1 MTTTLAAVEI
11 SNGEAVL
18 FWILGPIA
26 LAGAFGTVLARNAI
40 HAALFL
46 VMTMGSLGVFY
57 FIQEAPFLGVVQI
70 IVYTGAIM
78 MLFLFVLMLV
88 GVDSSDAVKETIGGQ
103 RLAAAIIGLLF
114 GFTVVL
120 AVGQT
125 VSGVVVG
132 LKAANGDGNPYG
144 LSELLFGKYVLAF
157 EFTSALLITA
167 ALGAMNRVT
176 GGISVF
182 EYACCRSRASRSRV
196 ASSASGRSSAR
207 PGPVATGGWS

>member
-78 MLFLFVLMLV
+78 ILFLFVLMVV
-88 GVDSSDAVKETIGGQ
+88 GRDSSDSIV
-103 RLAAAIIGLLF
+103 
-114 GFTVVL
+114 
-120 AVGQT
+120 
-125 VSGVVVG
+125 
-132 LKAANGDGNPYG
+132 
-144 LSELLFGKYVLAF
+144 
-157 EFTSALLITA
+157 
-167 ALGAMNRVT
+167 
-176 GGISVF
+176 
-182 EYACCRSRASRSRV
+182 
-196 ASSASGRSSAR
+196 
-207 PGPVATGGWS
+207 